1 MEEMFEKFMCYC
13 ETNTKTL
20 SQSIDELTEAVPQGE
35 ASVKGKVETK
45 AQLEEEL
52 KTHKAD
58 REGANA
64 AIEEA
69 TAQRAK
75 DKAAFDA
82 YSAEAKANIAAVEKA
97 VAALRKGLGEAF
109 LQTNQAAVL
118 QKLLLQT
125 TSLSEFDQEQMGEF
139 LQGKMSSA
147 GTGEIVGIL
156 SQMGEEMAAD
166 LKEAEEAEAS
176 ALQDFEALTAAK
188 NKEIAAATS
197 AIEDKTER
205 VGKVAVDIV
214 NAKQELADT
223 QEALGDD
230 TTYLAELKK
239 SCAEQTK
246 MYDIIVKTR
255 SEELAAIGATIKI
268 LNDDDA
274 LDLFKKTLPSPGES
288 LLQVKASTHNL
299 QRVRSLVREVTSA
312 KGLDQNSASSQVA
325 QLMQLALAGK
335 KVGFEKIL
343 KMMDDMVVLLGK
355 EQKDDEEQKAYCEA
369 EFEKSEDESDDL
381 KRKIKGTDSVI
392 AEAEDAIAALT
403 EDIATLTTG
412 IKDLDKAVAEAT
424 ATRKTESEDYVSTK
438 SQNSAAVQLLE
449 VAKNQLNKFY
459 NPTNYKAPPAQE
471 LTEEERIY
479 VANGGV
485 ITTAA
490 PGGIAGTGIAALEMS
505 ESFESFV
512 QLKARSD
519 VAPPPPPM
527 AVEAYKKSDSSGP
540 VALLD
545 KLMND
550 LKLEMKE
557 DDMEEETAQKDYE
570 EMMAKSA
577 EKRAMMSKRI
587 VEKEGE
593 KAGAEERL
601 AKAKKTNKAQKPD
614 LMDLGEYIASLHG
627 ECDWLIQNFDTR
639 KEARANE
646 IDAIKKAKAVLSG
659 ADFTA
664 LVQTDVTTKR
674 KGAFLEKATSL
685 KSNERCSAVDDEGH
699 RIALFQSIQKLRKQA
714 NDACVEM
721 CKTTGSYPTCNCPN
735 FEPPDATPGVVT
747 WDELYDMFDE
757 LKDEGRAML
766 KKYTK
771 ISAA

>member
-1 MEEMFEKFMCYC
+1 M
-13 ETNTKTL
+13 
-20 SQSIDELTEAVPQGE
+20 
-35 ASVKGKVETK
+35 K

-58 REGANA
+58 REAANG

-69 TAQRAK
+69 TAQREK

-82 YSAEAKANIAAVEKA
+82 YSAEAKSNIAAVEKA
-97 VAALRKGLGEAF
+97 VAAIRKGLGGEF
-109 LQTNQAAVL
+109 LQTNTASVL

-125 TSLSEFDQEQMGEF
+125 TSLSEFDQEEMASF

-176 ALQDFEALTAAK
+176 AIQDFEALDAAK
-188 NKEIAAATS
+188 AKEIAAATS

-223 QEALGDD
+223 QEALEDD
-230 TTYLAELKK
+230 TSYLAELKK

-246 MYDIIVKTR
+246 LFDIIKKTR
-255 SEELAAIGATIKI
+255 AEELAAIGATIKI

-274 LDLFKKTLPSPGES
+274 LDLFKKTLPSPALMQES
-288 LLQVKASTHNL
+288 LLQVRASTHNM
-299 QRVRSLVREVTSA
+299 QRVRALLREVDANAAS
-312 KGLDQNSASSQVA
+312 DRNSASAQVA
-325 QLMQLALAGK
+325 QLVQLALAGK
-335 KVGFEKIL
+335 KVGFEKII

-355 EQKDDEEQKAYCEA
+355 EQKDDEAQKEYCEA
-369 EFEKSEDESDDL
+369 EFEKSEDETDDL
-381 KRKIKGTDSVI
+381 KRKIKATEATI
-392 AEAEDAIAALT
+392 AEGEDAIAALK
-403 EDIATLTTG
+403 EDISSLTTG

-424 ATRKTESEDYVSTK
+424 ETRKKESEDYTSTK
-438 SQNSAAVQLLE
+438 AQNSAAVQLLD

-459 NPTNYKAPPAQE
+459 NPTLYKAPPAQE

-485 ITTAA
+485 LTTAA
-490 PGGIAGTGIAALEMS
+490 PGGIAGTGIAA
-505 ESFESFV
+505 FV
-512 QLKARSD
+512 QLKVKARSD
-519 VAPPPPPM
+519 GPPPPPPM
-527 AVEAYKKSDSSGP
+527 AIEAYKKSDSSGP

-545 KLMND
+545 RLMND
-550 LKLEMKE
+550 LKMEMKE

-570 EMMAKSA
+570 ELMAKSA
-577 EKRAMMSKRI
+577 DKRAMMSKRI

-593 KAGAEERL
+593 LAETEERL
-601 AKAKKTNKAQKPD
+601 IKAKKTNKAQKTD
-614 LMDLGEYIASLHG
+614 LMDLGEYVASLHG
-627 ECDWLIQNFDTR
+627 QCDFLMQNFDKR
-639 KEARANE
+639 KEARTNE
-646 IDAIKKAKAVLSG
+646 IEAIKKAKAVLSG

-674 KGAFLEKATSL
+674 TVGFLA
-685 KSNERCSAVDDEGH
+685 KSEEQCSAKDDEAH
-699 RIALFQSIQKLRKQA
+699 RMALFQSVMKLRKQA
-714 NDACVEM
+714 NDACTEM
-721 CKTTGSYPTCNCPN
+721 CKTTGSYPNCNCPN
-735 FEPPDATPGVVT
+735 SEPPDATPGVVT

-757 LKDEGRAML
+757 LKEEGRAML

>member
-1 MEEMFEKFMCYC
+1 MSANENPIRRIVNLLQGTQKKVEEEGEKMEEMFEKFMCYC

-176 ALQDFEALTAAK
+176 SVQDFEALDAAK
-188 NKEIAAATS
+188 GKEIAAATS

-299 QRVRSLVREVTSA
+299 QRVRSLLREVTSNA
-312 KGLDQNSASSQVA
+312 AVDRNSASAQVA

-335 KVGFEKIL
+335 KVGFEKII
-343 KMMDDMVVLLGK
+343 KMMDDMVVL
-355 EQKDDEEQKAYCEA
+355 
-369 EFEKSEDESDDL
+369 
-381 KRKIKGTDSVI
+381 
-392 AEAEDAIAALT
+392 
-403 EDIATLTTG
+403 
-412 IKDLDKAVAEAT
+412 
-424 ATRKTESEDYVSTK
+424 
-438 SQNSAAVQLLE
+438 
-449 VAKNQLNKFY
+449 
-459 NPTNYKAPPAQE
+459 P
-471 LTEEERIY
+471 
-479 VANGGV
+479 
-485 ITTAA
+485 
-490 PGGIAGTGIAALEMS
+490 
-505 ESFESFV
+505 
-512 QLKARSD
+512 
-519 VAPPPPPM
+519 
-527 AVEAYKKSDSSGP
+527 
-540 VALLD
+540 
-545 KLMND
+545 
-550 LKLEMKE
+550 
-557 DDMEEETAQKDYE
+557 
-570 EMMAKSA
+570 
-577 EKRAMMSKRI
+577 
-587 VEKEGE
+587 
-593 KAGAEERL
+593 
-601 AKAKKTNKAQKPD
+601 
-614 LMDLGEYIASLHG
+614 
-627 ECDWLIQNFDTR
+627 
-639 KEARANE
+639 
-646 IDAIKKAKAVLSG
+646 
-659 ADFTA
+659 
-664 LVQTDVTTKR
+664 
-674 KGAFLEKATSL
+674 
-685 KSNERCSAVDDEGH
+685 
-699 RIALFQSIQKLRKQA
+699 
-714 NDACVEM
+714 
-721 CKTTGSYPTCNCPN
+721 
-735 FEPPDATPGVVT
+735 
-747 WDELYDMFDE
+747 
-757 LKDEGRAML
+757 
-766 KKYTK
+766 
-771 ISAA
+771 

>member
-1 MEEMFEKFMCYC
+1 MCYC
-13 ETNTKTL
+13 EMNSKTL
-20 SQSIDELTEAVPQGE
+20 ATSIDELTAAVPEGE
-35 ASVKGKVETK
+35 DSVKGKVETK

-58 REGANA
+58 REAANG

-69 TAQRAK
+69 TEQRAK

-97 VAALRKGLGEAF
+97 VAAIRKGLGGEF
-109 LQTNQAAVL
+109 LQTNTASVL

-125 TSLSEFDQEQMGEF
+125 TKLSEFDQDELASF

-176 ALQDFEALTAAK
+176 AVQDFEALEAAK
-188 NKEIAAATS
+188 GKEIAAATS

-214 NAKQELADT
+214 NAKQELKDT
-223 QEALGDD
+223 QEALADD
-230 TTYLAELKK
+230 TAYLAELKK
-239 SCAEQTK
+239 SCAEQSK
-246 MYDIIVKTR
+246 LFDIITKTR
-255 SEELAAIGATIKI
+255 AEELAAIGATIKI

-274 LDLFKKTLPSPGES
+274 LDLFKKTLPSPSLMQES
-288 LLQVKASTHNL
+288 LLQVRASTHNME
-299 QRVRSLVREVTSA
+299 RVRALLREVSA
-312 KGLDQNSASSQVA
+312 TKAVDRNAASTQVA

-335 KVGFEKIL
+335 KVGFEKII

-369 EFEKSEDESDDL
+369 EFEKSEDETVDL
-381 KRKIKGTDSVI
+381 KRKIKASDTTI
-392 AEAEDAIAALT
+392 AEAEDAIAALK
-403 EDIATLTTG
+403 EDIASLTTG

-424 ATRKTESEDYVSTK
+424 DTRKKESTDYVSTK
-438 SQNSAAVQLLE
+438 AQNSAAVQLLE

-459 NPTNYKAPPAQE
+459 NPTNYKPPPQQE
-471 LTEEERIY
+471 LTEEERLY
-479 VANGGV
+479 VASGGTL
-485 ITTAA
+485 TTAA
-490 PGGIAGTGIAALEMS
+490 PGGIAGTGIAVFA
-505 ESFESFV
+505 

-527 AVEAYKKSDSSGP
+527 AIEAYKKSDSSGP

-545 KLMND
+545 RLMND
-550 LKLEMKE
+550 LKMEMKE

-570 EMMAKSA
+570 ELMQKSA
-577 EKRAMMSKRI
+577 DKRAIMSKTI

-593 KAGAEERL
+593 LAEAEALL
-601 AKAKKTNKAQKPD
+601 AKAKKEHKGKTAD
-614 LMDLGEYIASLHG
+614 LMDLGEYVASLHG
-627 ECDWLIQNFDTR
+627 QCDFLMQNFDRR
-639 KEARANE
+639 KEARTNE

-664 LVQTDVTTKR
+664 LVQTDVNTKR
-674 KGAFLEKATSL
+674 TSAFLQK
-685 KSNERCSAVDDEGH
+685 KSEEQCSAADDQAH
-699 RIALFQSIQKLRKQA
+699 RLALFQSFQKLRKQA

-721 CKTTGSYPTCNCPN
+721 CKATGAYPACNCPS

-747 WDELYDMFDE
+747 WDELYGMFDE
-757 LKDEGRAML
+757 LKQEGREML